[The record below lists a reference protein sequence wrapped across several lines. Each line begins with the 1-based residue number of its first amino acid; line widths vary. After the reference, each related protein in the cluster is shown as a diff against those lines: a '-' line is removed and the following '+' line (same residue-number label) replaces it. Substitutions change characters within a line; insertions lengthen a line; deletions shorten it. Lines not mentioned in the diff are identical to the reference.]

1 MELSIDTK
9 IGVIDFSY
17 DKDND
22 EVIAYLNDGWDEWE
36 GIKDFPQSFGE
47 YVEKHELNLKIT
59 DHWNYGSES
68 HYTTLSYDSMTEYLA
83 YAHKDFQHYL
93 EMNLKKI
100 GLIK

>member
-36 GIKDFPQSFGE
+36 GIKDFPNPL
-47 YVEKHELNLKIT
+47 VNMLKSMSSTLKLQTIGIT
-59 DHWNYGSES
+59 ARNRIILPFP
-68 HYTTLSYDSMTEYLA
+68 T
-83 YAHKDFQHYL
+83 
-93 EMNLKKI
+93 I
-100 GLIK
+100 V